1 MGKTIDYYYSH
12 ISPWS
17 FFGHGQLM
25 ALAAKS
31 GATIAYH
38 PISVG
43 DIFPKTGGVP
53 VSKRSPERQAYRMLE
68 LKRWSAHLGVPITFE
83 PKHFP
88 VDDHPSQYVALA
100 AAERGADLGPL
111 SQAIMAAVW
120 QEERDISD
128 WQTLSDIASAQ
139 GLDGPAIVA
148 AAQSPATA
156 EKGLKV
162 CEDALAAGMF
172 GAPWYS
178 VDGETFW
185 GQDRLSMLA
194 DRLK

>member
-1 MGKTIDYYYSH
+1 MGKIIDYYYGH
-12 ISPWS
+12 ISPWA
-17 FFGHGQLM
+17 FLGHDRLI
-25 ALAAKS
+25 AIAAET

-38 PISVG
+38 PISVS

-53 VSKRSPERQAYRMLE
+53 VAKRSPERRAYRMQE
-68 LKRWSAHLGVPITFE
+68 LKRWSAYLGIPITFE

-100 AAERGADLGPL
+100 AADRGADLGSL
-111 SQAIMAAVW
+111 SRAIMAAVW

-128 WQTLSDIASAQ
+128 WQTLSGIASAQ

-148 AAQSPATA
+148 SAQAPAMAETA
-156 EKGLKV
+156 LKV

-172 GAPWYS
+172 GAPWYC

-185 GQDRLSMLA
+185 GQDRLPMLA